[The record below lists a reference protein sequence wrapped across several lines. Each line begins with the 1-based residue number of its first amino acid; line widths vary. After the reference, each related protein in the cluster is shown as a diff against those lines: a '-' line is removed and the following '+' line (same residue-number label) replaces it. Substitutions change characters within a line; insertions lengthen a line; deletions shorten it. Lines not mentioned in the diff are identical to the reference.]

1 MTMLSIIRRLYV
13 RTFGLDRIP
22 LKLNDPDL
30 PQGQAAS
37 DIIANYIKSG
47 QPAMIARFG
56 SIELDC
62 LNQIRI
68 QRGGVL
74 QKYITYIKGQR
85 ETFGLSPEIMSK
97 MENNAGFFPADIE
110 HLDRFYDTMME
121 DIKQLDILGSWLYR
135 ENFFEN
141 QLKEVKRIK
150 RFDMEPYFHD
160 KPWSRELNGK
170 RVLVVHPFSS
180 SIRKQYAKRD
190 KLFANP
196 DVLPSF
202 ELITYRPVQSIA
214 GNYDKLPFKSWF
226 EALHSMKADISA
238 IDFDVAILGC
248 GAYGF
253 PLAAHIKRMGKQSI
267 HLGGATQILFGIIG
281 RRWET
286 EYNMSNYINENWVR
300 PSEEEIPNNFE
311 QIEGGCYW

>member
-22 LKLNDPDL
+22 LKLDDPDL
-30 PQGQAAS
+30 LHGQAAS
-37 DIIANYIKSG
+37 DSIAHCIKSG

-85 ETFGLSPEIMSK
+85 ETIGLSPEIMSK
-97 MENNAGFFPADIE
+97 MENNTGFFPADIE

-141 QLKEVKRIK
+141 ELKEVKRIK
-150 RFDMEPYFHD
+150 RFDMEPYFHRE
-160 KPWSRELNGK
+160 PWSRELVGK
-170 RVLVVHPFSS
+170 RVLVVHPFAT

-196 DVLPSF
+196 EVLPTF

-286 EYNMSNYINENWVR
+286 EYNMSPYVNEHWIR
-300 PSEEEIPNNFE
+300 PGEDERPDNFDK
-311 QIEGGCYW
+311 IEGGCYW